1 MFNVRLAGEMA
12 VHLDVAGDVFDGVLK
27 TPPPPPPPYSKP
39 SYAHEPSINF
49 FISIGRLDMDYF
61 EFVFIGNMHCC

>member
-27 TPPPPPPPYSKP
+27 TPPPPPPPHIQNLPTPMNQVLIFLS
-39 SYAHEPSINF
+39 ALE
-49 FISIGRLDMDYF
+49 D
-61 EFVFIGNMHCC
+61 